1 MINSNE
7 LNQLSREN
15 NNNLQIYDID
25 CDNEDFKVVLKI
37 LFIVI
42 IFGFIF
48 FINKNRIKTDSTNEI
63 KFENI
68 EHNKDQEYQQEI
80 IVKSEEP
87 IIISKCDDL
96 DPINIF
102 NIRIKNGPLK
112 ICGNNDSEHIC
123 YQNNEGYYN
132 DIFYMNNGVFCL
144 MKNIILDPSKCER
157 TEYVYKGPVDPITLG
172 RPILSKGF
180 FNMRC
185 KEPIELYNYNEIY
198 NDYFGSWDY
207 DYEYENKDKKIE
219 ELAPG
224 KTIFFLGRNQDSP
237 NLFHGNS
244 ELVNII
250 SMMKIFNLK
259 PEDIKIV
266 SFESMEIRDDPFRDL
281 YINLVSR
288 GGEPIHV
295 SKLKKK
301 YHISS
306 AIFVPINLDSP
317 LFIKNDFPK
326 CENST
331 ETYKILNNLVDQYL
345 NLKEFKDTFKSDD
358 KVFYYPKSVIK
369 NHKKHIKFTKFV
381 TIQWRKVWPKGRK
394 NQQRLLGNGKE
405 LADKLA
411 SILPNN
417 ILIRL
422 VNTASLPMKEQ
433 ISVIRKT
440 DYLVGI
446 HGAGLSL
453 SIYMKKS
460 AILHEI
466 LAVENLKVLVLMSA
480 LSGHKTYSDIIKSEI
495 RHDEDLEKVYFDPT
509 DFANNVKKHMEENDF
524 FK

>member
-1 MINSNE
+1 MISSNE
-7 LNQLSREN
+7 LTQLSQENN

-25 CDNEDFKVVLKI
+25 CDNEESKVVLKI

-42 IFGFIF
+42 FFVFIF
-48 FINKNRIKTDSTNEI
+48 FIKINKKETKIELTNKI
-63 KFENI
+63 IFENI
-68 EHNKDQEYQQEI
+68 ESNKDQEI
-80 IVKSEEP
+80 IVKNEDNPNE
-87 IIISKCDDL
+87 ISKCDDL

-102 NIRIKNGPLK
+102 KIRIKNGPNK
-112 ICGNNDSEHIC
+112 ICENNNSEHIC
-123 YQNNEGYYN
+123 YKNHEGYYN
-132 DIFYMNNGVFCL
+132 EIFFHINGVLCL
-144 MKNIILDPSKCER
+144 MKNIILDPSKCQM
-157 TEYVYKGPVDPITLG
+157 TEHVYKGPVDTIYLG
-172 RPILSKGF
+172 RPILYKGF

-185 KEPIELYNYNEIY
+185 KEPQDFYGYGEIY

-207 DYEYENKDKKIE
+207 EYENKDEKIE

-244 ELVNII
+244 ELINII
-250 SMMKIFNLK
+250 SMMKLFNLK

-266 SFESMEIRDDPFRDL
+266 SFESMEIRDDPFREL
-281 YINLVSR
+281 YLNLVSK

-295 SKLKKK
+295 RKLKKK

-345 NLKEFKDTFKSDD
+345 DLKEFKDTFKSDN
-358 KVFYYPKSVIK
+358 KVFYYPKSVIE
-369 NHKKHIKFTKFV
+369 NHKKHINFTKFV

-405 LADKLA
+405 LADILA
-411 SILPNN
+411 SIVPNN
-417 ILIRL
+417 VLIRL

-433 ISVIRKT
+433 ISLIRKT

-466 LAVENLKVLVLMSA
+466 LPAENLKVLVLMSA
-480 LSGHKTYSDIIKSEI
+480 LSGHRTYSDIIKAEI
-495 RHDEDLEKVYFDPT
+495 RYDEGLEKVYFDII
-509 DFANNVKKHMEENDF
+509 DFSNNVKKHMEENDF

>member
-1 MINSNE
+1 MMNSSE
-7 LNQLSREN
+7 LTQISQEN
-15 NNNLQIYDID
+15 NNTALQAYDID
-25 CDNEDFKVVLKI
+25 CDNEEFKEVLKI
-37 LFIVI
+37 VFIIIFFVI
-42 IFGFIF
+42 IFT
-48 FINKNRIKTDSTNEI
+48 INKNGTKTNSISGIKVD
-63 KFENI
+63 NI
-68 EHNKDQEYQQEI
+68 EHIKDEEI
-80 IVKSEEP
+80 TIKNVDP
-87 IIISKCDDL
+87 IIISNCNDL
-96 DPINIF
+96 DPIKIF
-102 NIRIKNGPLK
+102 NIRIKNGPVK
-112 ICGNNDSEHIC
+112 ICENKNSEHIC
-123 YQNNEGYYN
+123 YKNHEGYYN
-132 DIFYMNNGVFCL
+132 DIFYINNGVFCT
-144 MKNIILDPSKCER
+144 MKNIVLDPSKCER
-157 TEYVYKGPVDPITLG
+157 TEFIYKGPVDQITLG

-180 FNMRC
+180 FNMKC
-185 KEPIELYNYNEIY
+185 KEPNELNSYNEIY
-198 NDYFGSWDY
+198 NTYFESW
-207 DYEYENKDKKIE
+207 DYEYENKAEKIE

-250 SMMKIFNLK
+250 SMMKIFKLR

-281 YINLVSR
+281 YLNLISR

-306 AIFVPINLDSP
+306 GIFVPINLDSP
-317 LFIKNDFPK
+317 LFIKNDFPN

-331 ETYKILNNLVDQYL
+331 ETYKILNNLVDKYL
-345 NLKEFKDTFKSDD
+345 NLKEFKDSFISDN

-369 NHKKHIKFTKFV
+369 NHKKHTKFTKFV
-381 TIQWRKVWPKGRK
+381 TVQWRKVWPEGRQS
-394 NQQRLLGNGKE
+394 QQRLLANGKE

-411 SILPNN
+411 SVLPKN

-433 ISVIRKT
+433 ISLIRKT

-466 LAVENLKVLVLMSA
+466 LPNENLKVLVLMSA
-480 LSGHKTYSDIIKSEI
+480 LSGHKTYSDIIEAKVKV
-495 RHDEDLEKVYFDPT
+495 DEELEKVYFDTT
-509 DFANNVKKHMEENDF
+509 DFVNNVKKHMKENDF

>member
-1 MINSNE
+1 
-7 LNQLSREN
+7 
-15 NNNLQIYDID
+15 
-25 CDNEDFKVVLKI
+25 
-37 LFIVI
+37 
-42 IFGFIF
+42 
-48 FINKNRIKTDSTNEI
+48 
-63 KFENI
+63 
-68 EHNKDQEYQQEI
+68 
-80 IVKSEEP
+80 
-87 IIISKCDDL
+87 
-96 DPINIF
+96 
-102 NIRIKNGPLK
+102 
-112 ICGNNDSEHIC
+112 
-123 YQNNEGYYN
+123 
-132 DIFYMNNGVFCL
+132 
-144 MKNIILDPSKCER
+144 
-157 TEYVYKGPVDPITLG
+157 
-172 RPILSKGF
+172 
-180 FNMRC
+180 MRC

-198 NDYFGSWDY
+198 NDYFGSW

-266 SFESMEIRDDPFRDL
+266 SFESMEIRDDPFREL
-281 YINLVSR
+281 YLNLISR

-345 NLKEFKDTFKSDD
+345 NLKEFKDSFKSDN
-358 KVFYYPKSVIK
+358 KVFYYPKPVIK
-369 NHKKHIKFTKFV
+369 NHRKHINFTKFV

-394 NQQRLLGNGKE
+394 SQQRLLANGRE

-411 SILPNN
+411 SVLPKN

-466 LAVENLKVLVLMSA
+466 LPVENIKVLVLMSA
-480 LSGHKTYSDIIKSEI
+480 LSGHKTYSDIIKAQI
-495 RHDEDLEKVYFDPT
+495 KFAEDLEKVYFDTT

>member
-1 MINSNE
+1 
-7 LNQLSREN
+7 
-15 NNNLQIYDID
+15 
-25 CDNEDFKVVLKI
+25 
-37 LFIVI
+37 
-42 IFGFIF
+42 
-48 FINKNRIKTDSTNEI
+48 
-63 KFENI
+63 
-68 EHNKDQEYQQEI
+68 
-80 IVKSEEP
+80 
-87 IIISKCDDL
+87 
-96 DPINIF
+96 
-102 NIRIKNGPLK
+102 
-112 ICGNNDSEHIC
+112 
-123 YQNNEGYYN
+123 
-132 DIFYMNNGVFCL
+132 
-144 MKNIILDPSKCER
+144 
-157 TEYVYKGPVDPITLG
+157 
-172 RPILSKGF
+172 
-180 FNMRC
+180 
-185 KEPIELYNYNEIY
+185 
-198 NDYFGSWDY
+198 
-207 DYEYENKDKKIE
+207 
-219 ELAPG
+219 
-224 KTIFFLGRNQDSP
+224 
-237 NLFHGNS
+237 
-244 ELVNII
+244 
-250 SMMKIFNLK
+250 MKIFNLK

-266 SFESMEIRDDPFRDL
+266 SFESMEIRDDPFREL
-281 YINLVSR
+281 YLNLISR

-345 NLKEFKDTFKSDD
+345 NLKEFKDSFKSDN
-358 KVFYYPKSVIK
+358 KVFYYPKPVIK
-369 NHKKHIKFTKFV
+369 NHRKHINFTKFV

-394 NQQRLLGNGKE
+394 KQQRLLANGRE

-411 SILPNN
+411 SVLPKN

-480 LSGHKTYSDIIKSEI
+480 LSGHKTYSDIINAKI
-495 RHDEDLEKVYFDPT
+495 KFDEGLEKVYFDTT

>member
-7 LNQLSREN
+7 LTQLSQENN

-25 CDNEDFKVVLKI
+25 CDNEKSKSVLKI

-63 KFENI
+63 KFENL

-102 NIRIKNGPLK
+102 NKRIKNGPIK
-112 ICGNNDSEHIC
+112 ICENNSSEHIC
-123 YQNNEGYYN
+123 YRNNEGYYN

-144 MKNIILDPSKCER
+144 MKNIILDPSKCEM
-157 TEYVYKGPVDPITLG
+157 TEFIYKGPVDQINLG
-172 RPILSKGF
+172 RPILSQGF
-180 FNMRC
+180 FNMKC
-185 KEPIELYNYNEIY
+185 EEPIELDNYDEIY
-198 NDYFGSWDY
+198 NSYFESW
-207 DYEYENKDKKIE
+207 DYEYENKEEKIE

-266 SFESMEIRDDPFRDL
+266 SFESIEIRDDPFREL
-281 YINLVSR
+281 YLNLISR
-288 GGEPIHV
+288 GGVPIHV
-295 SKLKKK
+295 TKLKKK

-345 NLKEFKDTFKSDD
+345 NLKEFKD
-358 KVFYYPKSVIK
+358 
-369 NHKKHIKFTKFV
+369 
-381 TIQWRKVWPKGRK
+381 
-394 NQQRLLGNGKE
+394 
-405 LADKLA
+405 
-411 SILPNN
+411 
-417 ILIRL
+417 
-422 VNTASLPMKEQ
+422 
-433 ISVIRKT
+433 
-440 DYLVGI
+440 
-446 HGAGLSL
+446 
-453 SIYMKKS
+453 
-460 AILHEI
+460 
-466 LAVENLKVLVLMSA
+466 
-480 LSGHKTYSDIIKSEI
+480 
-495 RHDEDLEKVYFDPT
+495 
-509 DFANNVKKHMEENDF
+509 
-524 FK
+524 

>member
-7 LNQLSREN
+7 LNQLSQEN
-15 NNNLQIYDID
+15 NDNNLQIYDID
-25 CDNEDFKVVLKI
+25 CDNEESKSVLKI

-42 IFGFIF
+42 FFVFIF
-48 FINKNRIKTDSTNEI
+48 FINKNGTKTDSNNEI

-68 EHNKDQEYQQEI
+68 EHNKDEEI
-80 IVKSEEP
+80 KIKNEDEIV
-87 IIISKCDDL
+87 ISKCDDL

-102 NIRIKNGPLK
+102 NIRIKNGPVN
-112 ICGNNDSEHIC
+112 ICENNNSEHIC
-123 YQNNEGYYN
+123 YKNHEGYYN
-132 DIFYMNNGVFCL
+132 DIFYIKNGVFCL
-144 MKNIILDPSKCER
+144 MKNIILDPSKCQM
-157 TEYVYKGPVDPITLG
+157 TEYIYKGPVDPINLG

-180 FNMRC
+180 FNMKC
-185 KEPIELYNYNEIY
+185 KEPIELYDYDEIY
-198 NDYFGSWDY
+198 NAYFESW
-207 DYEYENKDKKIE
+207 DYEYENKEEKIE

-266 SFESMEIRDDPFRDL
+266 SFESMEIRDDPFREL
-281 YINLVSR
+281 YLNLISR
-288 GGEPIHV
+288 GGVPIHV
-295 SKLKKK
+295 TKLKKK

-345 NLKEFKDTFKSDD
+345 NLKEFKDSFKSDN
-358 KVFYYPKSVIK
+358 KVFYYPKPVIK
-369 NHKKHIKFTKFV
+369 NHRKHINFTKFV

-394 NQQRLLGNGKE
+394 SQQRLLANGRE

-411 SILPNN
+411 SVLPKN

-466 LAVENLKVLVLMSA
+466 LAAENLKVLVLMSA
-480 LSGHKTYSDIIKSEI
+480 LSGHKTYSDIINAKI
-495 RHDEDLEKVYFDPT
+495 KFDENLEKVYFDTT